1 MPKTNPAPE
10 GRKKMADTFTQLS
23 THIVFSTKSRA
34 PLLDKQIRPRVFAYL
49 GGIARQIGVKPLAI
63 GGTADHVHVL
73 LELPATISVADA
85 LRLLKTNSSRWIHQR
100 WPTRR
105 AFAWQAGYGAFS
117 TSRSNASAV
126 LEYVKSQER
135 HHQKLSFQDEFR
147 ALLRRHGIP
156 FDESTM
162 WD

>member
-1 MPKTNPAPE
+1 
-10 GRKKMADTFTQLS
+10 MADTFTQLL
-23 THIVFSTKSRA
+23 THIVFSTKSRV
-34 PLLDKQIRPRVFAYL
+34 PLLDREIRPRVFAYL
-49 GGIARQIGVKPLAI
+49 GGIARQIGANALVV
-63 GGTADHVHVL
+63 GGTADHVHIL

-85 LRLLKTNSSRWIHQR
+85 LRLLKTNSSRWIHRR

-126 LEYVKSQER
+126 LNYIRNQDK

-147 ALLRRHGIP
+147 QLLRKHGIAFKEP
-156 FDESTM
+156 TM